1 MPNLMK
7 VVKTVKKVFSAAP
20 PRPRGKKN
28 SKGDKLPTTGKIK
41 AIKKANKIQDK
52 LDYYTGGSFYVSTNR
67 GLPSMGGKIKYGENF
82 PGGGQSKVTG
92 PNKTFNKNVRKATNK
107 VDGIKV
113 SKKNSNSTL
122 FTGPKNSKPKPKVPT
137 KKRGN

>member
-1 MPNLMK
+1 MANPK
-7 VVKTVKKVFSAAP
+7 KIIKAAKKVFSAAP
-20 PRPRGKKN
+20 PKPRGKKT
-28 SKGDKLPTTGKIK
+28 SKGDNPPTTGKIK
-41 AIKKANKIQDK
+41 AIRKAETTQSK

-67 GLPSMGGKIKYGENF
+67 GLPSMGGKINYGENF
-82 PGGGQSKVTG
+82 KGGGQSKVTG

-107 VDGIKV
+107 VDGIKA
-113 SKKNSNSTL
+113 SRKNSNSTL

>member
-1 MPNLMK
+1 MPNPMK

-113 SKKNSNSTL
+113 NKKNSNSTL
-122 FTGPKNSKPKPKVPT
+122 FTGSKNSKPKPKVPV
-137 KKRGN
+137 KKRSK